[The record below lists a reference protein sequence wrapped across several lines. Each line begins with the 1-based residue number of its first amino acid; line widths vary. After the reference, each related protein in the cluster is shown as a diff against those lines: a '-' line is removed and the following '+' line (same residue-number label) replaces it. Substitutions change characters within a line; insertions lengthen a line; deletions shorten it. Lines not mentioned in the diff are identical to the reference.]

1 MMETGRLYA
10 LPSGASFKVIEN
22 PHENGG
28 ERVVFERVMSP
39 RKGPAFITAY
49 GDALAER
56 FATGRLN
63 RQEELPLL
71 EILAITQATG
81 GQSYRA
87 GIPRGLQRA
96 MLPAA
101 AALARLRD

>member
-1 MMETGRLYA
+1 VR
-10 LPSGASFKVIEN
+10 ASFS
-22 PHENGG
+22 GG
-28 ERVVFERVMSP
+28 P
-39 RKGPAFITAY
+39 GPARASRFSRASRGPA